1 MSMVKEQTQV
11 DEVALSIY
19 PTSATASPQAKA
31 EPPTMEPFK
40 PTYRF
45 WLVFLAFAVLTLMV
59 AIDSTSLSVAL
70 PVIAQKLHGTAI
82 EAFWTGTSFLLA
94 STVFVHSLLSLWPL
108 FF

>member
-1 MSMVKEQTQV
+1 
-11 DEVALSIY
+11 
-19 PTSATASPQAKA
+19 
-31 EPPTMEPFK
+31 MEPFK

-70 PVIAQKLHGTAI
+70 PIIAQKLHGTAI
-82 EAFWTGTSFLLA
+82 EAFWAGTSFLLA
-94 STVFVHSLLSLWPL
+94 STVFVHPLLSLLPL